1 MGCNRLMRKGS
12 ARLGRLLGEEEGN
25 RRLDRGSKAEKKEG
39 CRDKKDSGGVNEKG
53 ERKME
58 GDGMG
63 RRGNGRKKEKAEMER
78 E

>member
-39 CRDKKDSGGVNEKG
+39 CRDKKDSGG
-53 ERKME
+53 
-58 GDGMG
+58 
-63 RRGNGRKKEKAEMER
+63 
-78 E
+78 